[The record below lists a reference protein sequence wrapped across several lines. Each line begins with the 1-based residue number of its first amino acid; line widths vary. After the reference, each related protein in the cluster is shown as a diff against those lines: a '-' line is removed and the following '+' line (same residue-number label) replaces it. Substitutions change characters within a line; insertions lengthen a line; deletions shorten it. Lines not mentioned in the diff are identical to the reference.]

1 MRHDPG
7 KVITDLAVGIALGG
21 DCLADIGVVRAQP
34 DLFGVVASDP
44 TVSRLID
51 ALADDVEESLAAI
64 RAARVEARQ
73 RSWSAGHPVGGD
85 GALIVDL
92 DATITLSHSVKE
104 LAQPTFKGTFGHH
117 PLLAFVDHGPD
128 GGGEAL
134 AGLLRRG
141 GANANAAA
149 DHITVLDLALAQLPA
164 AGRGRVLVRTDAGG
178 GTKAFLAHIVGL
190 GLEFSIGFTITNPVA
205 EALRMLPTQ
214 GWHPAYDADGDP
226 RDGAQVAELTGLL
239 TQTMTAAGWP
249 PTMRLIARRERPHPG
264 AQLRITD
271 TDGWRLTVF
280 ATNTVGGNLA
290 DLEVRHRLRARAED
304 RIRALKD
311 SGLRNLPLHDFDQ
324 NQIWLETVLLAA
336 DLTAWTQTLAFAGQP
351 ARRWEP
357 KRLRLRV
364 LAVAGRLVHTAR
376 RRILHLPRDW
386 PWAELITAGHA
397 RLAALP

>member
-1 MRHDPG
+1 M
-7 KVITDLAVGIALGG
+7 
-21 DCLADIGVVRAQP
+21 
-34 DLFGVVASDP
+34 
-44 TVSRLID
+44 
-51 ALADDVEESLAAI
+51 
-64 RAARVEARQ
+64 
-73 RSWSAGHPVGGD
+73 
-85 GALIVDL
+85 
-92 DATITLSHSVKE
+92 
-104 LAQPTFKGTFGHH
+104 
-117 PLLAFVDHGPD
+117 
-128 GGGEAL
+128 
-134 AGLLRRG
+134 
-141 GANANAAA
+141 
-149 DHITVLDLALAQLPA
+149 LDLALAQLPA